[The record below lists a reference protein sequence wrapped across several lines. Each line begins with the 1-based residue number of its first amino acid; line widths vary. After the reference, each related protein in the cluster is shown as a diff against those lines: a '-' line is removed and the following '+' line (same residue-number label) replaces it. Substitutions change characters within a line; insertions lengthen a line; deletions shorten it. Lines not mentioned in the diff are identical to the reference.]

1 MSGKEEKGTEK
12 YASSSQ
18 ARRQAGGQ
26 MRQVELRPTKCAL
39 GYKIKIPVQSPVI
52 SSIFPLVLL
61 TPILWTRFF
70 WGGLRLDLRFRSK

>member
-26 MRQVELRPTKCAL
+26 MRQAELRPTKCAL
-39 GYKIKIPVQSPVI
+39 GYRIKIPVQSPVI

-61 TPILWTRFF
+61 THILWTRFSF
-70 WGGLRLDLRFRSK
+70 GRVEADLRFRSK